1 MRNRFNHRATV
12 LLRVASVTPDSI
24 GAELGLLPGTEL
36 LSVNGRRLEDFLDW
50 EFLTADDAFVLRAR
64 LPSGQDLECDI
75 ERPEGMPLGVALE
88 PPRIRR
94 CANHCDFC
102 FVDGNPTGMRGSL
115 YIRDDDYRLSFR
127 YGNFA
132 TLTNLKPWDEARIA
146 EYRLSPL
153 YVSVHATD
161 PVVRRWLLRNPE
173 APDIVAQLGRF
184 AERGIRFHTQVVLVP
199 GVNDGVVLERTLVD
213 LYGLGAAVLSV
224 SVVPVALT
232 EYSKHNLVQAPSAE
246 QCRVALAAV
255 DRWAARAVVERGHPW
270 CFGADDLYLQ
280 ADAALPPA
288 PWYGDFEQR
297 ENGVG
302 AVRYL
307 QTRIAAAAGR
317 YGDWTGRRVGIA
329 TGTAMASLMPQVVET
344 LARETGGAFE
354 ILPLQNDLFGTSVT
368 TAGLLPGAA
377 FLRALRERPD
387 LDLALLPAES
397 VNDDLRFMDDLDAH
411 VLAAQVP
418 MEIRLS
424 YDFADVLAGG
434 SADGRMNGL
443 NDASTGAPSADPAIP
458 PSAGGER

>member
-12 LLRVASVTPDSI
+12 LLRVASVAPDTI

-50 EFLTADDAFVLRAR
+50 EYLTADDAFVLHAR
-64 LPSGQDLECDI
+64 LPSGQELECDI
-75 ERPEGMPLGVALE
+75 ERPEGMPLGVGLE

-102 FVDGNPTGMRGSL
+102 FVDGNPAGMRGSL

-132 TLTNLKPWDEARIA
+132 TLTNLKPWDEARIV

-199 GVNDGVVLERTLVD
+199 GVNDGAVLERTLED

-232 EYSKHNLVQAPSAE
+232 EYSKHNLVQAPSAQ
-246 QCRVALAAV
+246 QCRAALGAV
-255 DRWAARAVVERGHPW
+255 DHWAARAVAERGHPW
-270 CFGADDLYLQ
+270 CFGADDL
-280 ADAALPPA
+280 PPA
-288 PWYGDFEQR
+288 AWYGDFEQR

-307 QTRIAAAAGR
+307 QTRIAAASGR
-317 YGDWTGRRVGIA
+317 YEDWTGKRIA
-329 TGTAMASLMPQVVET
+329 IITGTAMAPLMPQVIET
-344 LARETGGAFE
+344 LVRETGGRFDVLA
-354 ILPLQNDLFGTSVT
+354 LPNSLFGESVT
-368 TAGLLPGAA
+368 TAGLLPGSA
-377 FLRALRERPD
+377 FLTALRDRRD
-387 LDLALLPAES
+387 LDLALLPAEA

-411 VLAAQVP
+411 DLAARVP

-424 YDFADVLAGG
+424 YDFADVLAR
-434 SADGRMNGL
+434 DGVMVGDR
-443 NDASTGAPSADPAIP
+443 
-458 PSAGGER
+458 